1 MYQICRVDVVER
13 AEGVVHH
20 CDDVVFFEYGSPV
33 DRVQDLLEVRFY
45 KLDDQEYLLEVAQ
58 VHVLVLIQLVLDE
71 FICIRGSRD
80 LSILISLLLGHAD
93 LRYVETRRDDVIQ
106 FCAENVIFHESE
118 FAQNLYLPEDL
129 AGRVLVVKTIAY
141 LFYRNFFV

>member
-20 CDDVVFFEYGSPV
+20 CDDVVFFENGSPV
-33 DRVQDLLEVRFY
+33 DRVEDLLEVGFY
-45 KLDDQEYLLEVAQ
+45 ELDDQEYLLEVAQ

-71 FICIRGSRD
+71 FVCVRRRD
-80 LSILISLLLGHAD
+80 LSISISLLLGHAD
-93 LRYVETRRDDVIQ
+93 LRYVEARRDDVIQ
-106 FCAENVIFHESE
+106 FCAENVIFHESQ

-129 AGRVLVVKTIAY
+129 AG
-141 LFYRNFFV
+141 